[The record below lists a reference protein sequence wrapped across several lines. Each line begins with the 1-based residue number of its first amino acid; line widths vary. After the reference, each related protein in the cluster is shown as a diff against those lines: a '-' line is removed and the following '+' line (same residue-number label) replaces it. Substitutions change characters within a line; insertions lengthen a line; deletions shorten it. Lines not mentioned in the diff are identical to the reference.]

1 MMSMIKHHSLAQ
13 RLQQLR
19 CIIFDVE
26 GILSTQS
33 RVNQYPYTENMLFD
47 DDRVA
52 IKRLINEGFT
62 VAVISSG
69 RSSLMKKNLQDIGV
83 KWVYM
88 GASLKIN
95 AYEELLELSG
105 FSDADCAHVGDGCAD
120 LPLFERVAI
129 AVTVPD
135 APPEVRLKAHYC
147 TQAQGAWGAVK
158 EFVDLILFYQRGC
171 H

>member
-1 MMSMIKHHSLAQ
+1 MSMITDHSLAQ

-26 GILSTQS
+26 GILSVQN
-33 RVNQYPYTENMLFD
+33 RANQYPYTENMLFPD
-47 DDRVA
+47 DKNS
-52 IKRLINEGFT
+52 IKKLINEGFI

-69 RSSLMKKNLQDIGV
+69 RSSLIKKNLQDLGV
-83 KWVYM
+83 KWIYM
-88 GASLKIN
+88 GCSIKLT
-95 AYEELLELSG
+95 AYEELLELCG
-105 FSDADCAHVGDGCAD
+105 LSDKECAHMGDGSAD
-120 LPLFERVAI
+120 IPLFERASI
-129 AVTVPD
+129 AVTVPH